1 MEFTSDF
8 TFHHSLLSECGV
20 ECGGVQRQNGGLGMI
35 EIETIADLELLRES
49 VDLECKLAAG
59 RDG

>member
-1 MEFTSDF
+1 
-8 TFHHSLLSECGV
+8 
-20 ECGGVQRQNGGLGMI
+20 MI